1 METTSIVFQ
10 QTLTMAIYMLVG
22 FALFK
27 GGKITKEGSKSLANL
42 LVWLIIPAVIINSF
56 CVELS
61 LEKLRALGLSALLAA
76 VALAVSAAI
85 SHFALRRAP
94 STTLPPPF
102 LTAALWASL
111 WCGPALETRLSFF
124 W

>member
-61 LEKLRALGLSALLAA
+61 LE
-76 VALAVSAAI
+76 
-85 SHFALRRAP
+85 
-94 STTLPPPF
+94 
-102 LTAALWASL
+102 
-111 WCGPALETRLSFF
+111 
-124 W
+124 

>member
-56 CVELS
+56 
-61 LEKLRALGLSALLAA
+61 
-76 VALAVSAAI
+76 
-85 SHFALRRAP
+85 
-94 STTLPPPF
+94 
-102 LTAALWASL
+102 
-111 WCGPALETRLSFF
+111 
-124 W
+124 